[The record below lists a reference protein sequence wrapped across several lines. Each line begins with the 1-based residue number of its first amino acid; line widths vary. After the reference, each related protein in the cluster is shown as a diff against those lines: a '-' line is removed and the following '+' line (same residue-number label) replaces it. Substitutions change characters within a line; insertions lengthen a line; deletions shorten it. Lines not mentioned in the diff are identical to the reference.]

1 MSAERGNP
9 TIDSIQ
15 YSVFSI
21 PNPNTEYR
29 IPNTEYGMSE
39 IFNGKVALVT
49 GSGRGIGRAIAL
61 KLAADG
67 ADIVINFVRNKDS
80 AENTANEIRAL
91 GRRALVVKANVG
103 KSEHVTRLFDEIERE
118 FGRLDILI
126 HNAASGFNKP
136 LLEQRERSWEWTMNI
151 NARSLLLESKRA
163 VNLMIQN
170 GGGAIVALSSLGST
184 RVLPDYGIVGVSKAA
199 IESLVR
205 YLAVE
210 LAPQNITVNAV
221 APGVVKTEALEKFAA
236 FREAQAEG
244 DVLEQLANATPV
256 GRLCTP
262 EEIAD
267 VVAFLCTP
275 AAKMI
280 CGQTI
285 IMDGGQSLTWG

>member
-1 MSAERGNP
+1 MTQQFKN
-9 TIDSIQ
+9 Q
-15 YSVFSI
+15 
-21 PNPNTEYR
+21 
-29 IPNTEYGMSE
+29 
-39 IFNGKVALVT
+39 VALVT

-61 KLAADG
+61 RLAAGG

-80 AENTANEIRAL
+80 AENTANEIRSL

-163 VNLMIQN
+163 VTLMTQN

-244 DVLEQLANATPV
+244 DVLEKLANATPV

-262 EEIAD
+262 TEIAD

-285 IMDGGQSLTWG
+285 VMDGGQSLTWG

>member
-1 MSAERGNP
+1 MTP
-9 TIDSIQ
+9 HFDK
-15 YSVFSI
+15 
-21 PNPNTEYR
+21 
-29 IPNTEYGMSE
+29 
-39 IFNGKVALVT
+39 KVALVT

-61 KLAADG
+61 KLAAEG
-67 ADIVINFVRNKDS
+67 ANIVINFVRNKDS

-103 KSEHVTRLFDEIERE
+103 KPEHLTRLFDEIERE
-118 FGRLDILI
+118 FGRLDILV

-136 LLEQRERSWEWTMNI
+136 LMSQRERSWEWTMNI
-151 NARSLLLESKRA
+151 NARSLLFESQRA
-163 VNLMIQN
+163 VSLMSQN
-170 GGGAIVALSSLGST
+170 GGGAIVALSSLGAVRT
-184 RVLPDYGIVGVSKAA
+184 LPDYGIVGVSKAA
-199 IESLVR
+199 IEALVR

-210 LAPQNITVNAV
+210 LAPKNITVNAV

-236 FREAQAEG
+236 FREAEQEG
-244 DVLEQLANATPV
+244 DVLEKLASATPV

-262 EEIAD
+262 EEVAE

-285 IMDGGQSLTWG
+285 VLDGGQSLVWG

>member
-1 MSAERGNP
+1 MSGL
-9 TIDSIQ
+9 
-15 YSVFSI
+15 FS
-21 PNPNTEYR
+21 E
-29 IPNTEYGMSE
+29 
-39 IFNGKVALVT
+39 KVALVT

-61 KLAADG
+61 KLASEG
-67 ADIVINFVRNKDS
+67 ADVVINFVRNKDS